1 MLHFVNLTLCTYLEH
16 SLNAISG
23 ASVKGLK
30 HHCLGGSGLPY
41 RDAKRM
47 FDKFKPNE
55 APKPDTVRAA
65 KERIL
70 TCGDSDIEEA
80 LELWKTAKRLDR
92 VDDIT
97 LKQMEELAVFAYQEK
112 PFVNNYFRKLYYSQ
126 SLNPRLK
133 NVDKMHTAIDEA
145 ILVQSYLKKH
155 QIPRAKIVYRFEPE
169 TYPDRF
175 KVGRT
180 FTEKTFLSTTKTN
193 ARQNL
198 KGLSLD
204 PRSRP
209 REIEIRNLRVGADI
223 EAVNPRYSHQ
233 KEILVPFGTKFRTV
247 SIEDGM
253 SEPWKDGKRYPIR
266 KIVLEQVD

>member
-1 MLHFVNLTLCTYLEH
+1 MCTYLEH

-30 HHCLGGSGLPY
+30 RHCLGGSGLPY
-41 RDAKRM
+41 RDAKRT
-47 FDKFKPNE
+47 FDKFKPNK
-55 APKPDTVRAA
+55 APKPDTV
-65 KERIL
+65 KTSSHRIL
-70 TCGDSDIEEA
+70 TYRDSDIKRA
-80 LELWKTAKRLDR
+80 FELWKTAKGLDG
-92 VDDIT
+92 VDDFT
-97 LKQMEELAVFAYQEK
+97 LEQMEELAVFAYQEK

-133 NVDKMHTAIDEA
+133 NLEKMNTAIDEA
-145 ILVQSYLKKH
+145 TLVQSYLKKH
-155 QIPRAKIVYRFEPE
+155 QIPQARTVYRFEPE
-169 TYPDRF
+169 IYPDRF

-204 PRSRP
+204 PKSRP

-247 SIEDGM
+247 SIEHGM